1 MKSVLKTL
9 LALVAVALLAAA
21 CNMFASLP
29 DRMDAFVDSVEKN
42 AANYTQDDWNKAN
55 EQYQAFCQEFQEKK
69 DSLTGDEVKQ
79 FRSAMGRYASIAVKS
94 GIDSVVSSVEEI
106 GNSISGAFE
115 EVGSFLEGLFS
126 GKEEEKTE

>member
-42 AANYTQDDWNKAN
+42 AANYTQEDWNKAN
-55 EQYQAFCQEFQEKK
+55 EQYQAFCQEFQKKK

-79 FRSAMGRYASIAVKS
+79 FRAAMGRYASIAVKS

-106 GNSISGAFE
+106 GMSISGAFE

-126 GKEEEKTE
+126 GQDDNNKE

>member
-1 MKSVLKTL
+1 MLMKSVLKTL

-55 EQYQAFCQEFQEKK
+55 EQYQAFCQEFQ
-69 DSLTGDEVKQ
+69 DELH
-79 FRSAMGRYASIAVKS
+79 R
-94 GIDSVVSSVEEI
+94 
-106 GNSISGAFE
+106 
-115 EVGSFLEGLFS
+115 
-126 GKEEEKTE
+126 